1 MKKTTIV
8 FLLFSLLLNSA
19 FAQKNEQKLI
29 EEGIELHDK
38 GQYQDAIKK
47 YSEALK
53 INPKSTIATYEMALS
68 YLKLKKYK
76 DASKYSSIV
85 INSNDKSLSVGA
97 YCVKSEALAEM
108 GDVDKAIDWLKE
120 GLAKNGDD
128 YLLHFNLA
136 INYYKKNDL
145 ENTLTHVKKSIDYNK
160 NAGSP
165 FLLYA
170 YALKDSGLWVQS
182 ILATQMFLLLEPDSP
197 RSKNAFQ
204 ELLQTM
210 LITSTTDTPVERSFV
225 QQQLYRNKSQNL
237 SSSGNI
243 PPLSIEQGLNRNLV
257 YHAITSTIDSLNKI
271 SPEPDIFMTFAEVN
285 KSILNILDQESRR
298 NTEQNVF
305 WNFYV
310 PFFAEIL
317 KSDYYLTFCRYISV
331 SYIPESLEWWNNNQT
346 EAEKFK
352 QWFEEGDVRQKKE
365 P

>member
-8 FLLFSLLLNSA
+8 FLLFSLLVNSA
-19 FAQKNEQKLI
+19 FAQKSEQTLI

-136 INYYKKNDL
+136 INY
-145 ENTLTHVKKSIDYNK
+145 
-160 NAGSP
+160 
-165 FLLYA
+165 
-170 YALKDSGLWVQS
+170 
-182 ILATQMFLLLEPDSP
+182 
-197 RSKNAFQ
+197 
-204 ELLQTM
+204 
-210 LITSTTDTPVERSFV
+210 
-225 QQQLYRNKSQNL
+225 
-237 SSSGNI
+237 
-243 PPLSIEQGLNRNLV
+243 
-257 YHAITSTIDSLNKI
+257 
-271 SPEPDIFMTFAEVN
+271 
-285 KSILNILDQESRR
+285 
-298 NTEQNVF
+298 
-305 WNFYV
+305 
-310 PFFAEIL
+310 
-317 KSDYYLTFCRYISV
+317 
-331 SYIPESLEWWNNNQT
+331 
-346 EAEKFK
+346 
-352 QWFEEGDVRQKKE
+352 
-365 P
+365 

>member
-1 MKKTTIV
+1 MKKSTIV
-8 FLLFSLLLNSA
+8 FLLFSFMLNSA
-19 FAQKNEQKLI
+19 FAQKSEHKLI

-38 GQYQDAIKK
+38 GQYQEAIEK
-47 YSEALK
+47 YREVLK

-68 YLKLKKYK
+68 FLELKNYK
-76 DASKYSSIV
+76 DASKYSSMV
-85 INSNDKSLSVGA
+85 INSNDKSLLVGA

-108 GDVDKAIDWLKE
+108 GEVDKAIDWLKE
-120 GLAKNGDD
+120 GLEKNGDN

-145 ENTLTHVKKSIDYNK
+145 QNALTHVKKSIDYNK
-160 NAGSP
+160 SASGP

-182 ILATQMFLLLEPDSP
+182 ILATQMFLLLEPDSQ

-210 LITSTTDTPVERSFV
+210 LITSTTDTPVERSFI
-225 QQQLYRNKSQNL
+225 QQQLYRNKSQNI
-237 SSSGNI
+237 SAGNL
-243 PPLSIEQGLNRNLV
+243 PPLSIEDGLNRNLV

-271 SPEPDIFMTFAEVN
+271 SSEPDIFITFAEVN

-298 NTEQNVF
+298 ITEQNVF

-331 SYIPESLEWWNNNQT
+331 SHIPESLEWWNNNKP

-352 QWFEEGDVRQKKE
+352 QWFEEGDAPQKKE